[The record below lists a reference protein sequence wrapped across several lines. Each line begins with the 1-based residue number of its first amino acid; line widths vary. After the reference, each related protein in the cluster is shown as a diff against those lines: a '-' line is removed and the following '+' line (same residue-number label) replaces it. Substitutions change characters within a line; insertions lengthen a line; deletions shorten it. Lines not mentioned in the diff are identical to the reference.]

1 MKVRF
6 DLENIKID
14 YTYENY
20 DRSPIDS
27 VIYLKNYNRIGSLE
41 WDTIIDELNEY
52 KVREMILHENNVPSL
67 VK

>member
-1 MKVRF
+1 MKVQF
-6 DLENIKID
+6 DLDNIIIN

-27 VIYLKNYNRIGSLE
+27 VIYLKSYNKIGSLE
-41 WDTIIDELNEY
+41 WASIIDELNKY
-52 KVREMILHENNVPSL
+52 KVHEMVLHENNVPSL